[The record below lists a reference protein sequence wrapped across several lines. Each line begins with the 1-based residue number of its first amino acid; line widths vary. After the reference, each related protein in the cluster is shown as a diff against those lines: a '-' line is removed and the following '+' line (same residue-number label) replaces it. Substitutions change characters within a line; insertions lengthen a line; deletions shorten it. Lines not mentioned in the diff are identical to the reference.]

1 MSASSR
7 ASGGA
12 AWQTPKATNSTSTS
26 CPPRNTPRSST
37 QHSPARG
44 SSTAVTVEACNPST
58 IPLMKAWLSPHTSSG
73 AFAVSG
79 WNGQL
84 RSRRQVADSLSGSKP
99 RSDSNGPAR
108 VRARSCAKLPRS
120 GPAAFRGTNLLAALA
135 CHAFRRLRAF
145 SPPSSL
151 TTASSRLPGQHVV
164 AALRDTHPDV
174 GPGRLIHLGTTANPA
189 HGLDWP
195 VMRAERARVD
205 QLVQVERG
213 QLARDPDGRR
223 GLITSHRTPGSADVL
238 VHPPPQVIV

>member
-7 ASGGA
+7 ASSGA

-44 SSTAVTVEACNPST
+44 SSTAVTVDACNPST

-99 RSDSNGPAR
+99 RSDSSWPAR
-108 VRARSCAKLPRS
+108 VRARSAPSRPGLARS
-120 GPAAFRGTNLLAALA
+120 RSAAPICSPCSRATRSAAS
-135 CHAFRRLRAF
+135 RAF
-145 SPPSSL
+145 SPRSSL
-151 TTASSRLPGQHVV
+151 TTASSRMP
-164 AALRDTHPDV
+164 ASMSWLRCGILT
-174 GPGRLIHLGTTANPA
+174 RMSA
-189 HGLDWP
+189 
-195 VMRAERARVD
+195 
-205 QLVQVERG
+205 
-213 QLARDPDGRR
+213 PDGSYTL
-223 GLITSHRTPGSADVL
+223 GLRPTLRTVSTGR
-238 VHPPPQVIV
+238 